1 MKNLL
6 SLFILLLC
14 SSLAA
19 QQKFSPF
26 QDHTPT
32 VIGQLKGYDAKVDA
46 DLKLSFVVVVPT
58 PESQEQN
65 TVLPNADGSFTFQLP
80 HPLRYQQIWFS
91 IGDHYYGQLI
101 VDKGLEILAD
111 LDVLKK
117 DPGNWLKD
125 GVQFKGDDKGICEVV
140 NRFVQ
145 YRREHKLDGENKM
158 QIMMDRAASV
168 EDKVERMKTLQAA
181 EAEREAKYI
190 EEYPSDWNW
199 VLENERLSDFY
210 GDLCV
215 LHWSKFMAAALR
227 KEILS
232 HQPKLISNAASSY
245 YGYQSNGLMF
255 STPAENVRNFAEIL
269 PPKLESV
276 EEKERMIEFA
286 TLMERK
292 NQKAVYDEALYK
304 KESKYFFQQ
313 YKREIHQAKV
323 DAFAEK
329 LEGVPSPTKDFLI
342 AVGGGEDI
350 WERTYYVERM
360 LPKVAESW
368 VRNMMEKN
376 WAVTKEKIKA
386 VNEKLATIKVNTT
399 DSPIGKDLGSLEN
412 GASFYAAEQ
421 EQLETLL
428 GALRSSAGEKA
439 VLFDI
444 WATWCGP
451 CLYDMKQSHTN
462 IEKLEELGV
471 EVIYICVASGTDQDS
486 WQKKATELDLGTKH
500 IFLSEDLSK
509 QIMEYFELKGYP
521 SHVFLDKNG
530 KYHPKLVSSIR
541 NIDLEKV
548 KERL

>member
-6 SLFILLLC
+6 SLFIFLLC
-14 SSLAA
+14 SGLAA
-19 QQKFSPF
+19 QQAFSPF
-26 QDHTPT
+26 QDHKPT
-32 VIGQLKGYDAKVDA
+32 VTGQLKGYDAKEDA

-58 PESQEQN
+58 PESQEEN
-65 TVLPNADGSFTFQLP
+65 TILPKADGSFAFQLP
-80 HPLRYQQIWFS
+80 YPLRYQQIWFS
-91 IGDHYYGQLI
+91 IGDHYYGQLV

-125 GVQFKGDDKGICEVV
+125 GIQFKGEDKEICEVV

-145 YRREHKLDGENKM
+145 YRREHKLAGENKM

-181 EAEREAKYI
+181 EAEREVKYKK
-190 EEYPSDWNW
+190 EYPSDWNW

-215 LHWSKFMAAALR
+215 LHWSKPMAPALR
-227 KEILS
+227 TEILS
-232 HQPKLISNAASSY
+232 HQPQLISNAASSY

-255 STPAENVRNFAEIL
+255 STPAETVRNFAKIL
-269 PPKLESV
+269 PPNLESE

-286 TLMERK
+286 AMMERK
-292 NQKAVYDEALYK
+292 NQKEDYDEALYK

-323 DAFAEK
+323 DAFAKK

-360 LPKVAESW
+360 LPKVEGSW
-368 VRNMMEKN
+368 VRNMMEKK
-376 WAVTKEKIKA
+376 WAITKEKIMA
-386 VNEKLATIKVNTT
+386 VNEKLAAIQVNTT
-399 DSPIGKDLGSLEN
+399 DSPIGKDLGRLDN
-412 GASFYAAEQ
+412 GASFYAADQ
-421 EQLETLL
+421 EQLEALL
-428 GALRSSAGEKA
+428 GALRSAAGEKA

-451 CLYDMKQSHTN
+451 CIYDMKQSQSN

-471 EVIYICVASGTDQDS
+471 EVIYICVASGTDQDT

-509 QIMEYFELKGYP
+509 QIMAYFELKGYP

-541 NIDLEKV
+541 NIDFEKIR
-548 KERL
+548 ERL